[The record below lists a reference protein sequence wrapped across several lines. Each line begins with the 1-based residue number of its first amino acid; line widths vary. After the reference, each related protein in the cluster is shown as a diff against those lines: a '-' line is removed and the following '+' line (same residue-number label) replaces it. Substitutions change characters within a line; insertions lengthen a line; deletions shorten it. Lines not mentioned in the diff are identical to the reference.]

1 MRHVSD
7 TQSQNQKTIPQLKL
21 QHYLKKKKKEKSALP
36 KMLTHVLQLKRQEVA
51 FRGNWPEHF
60 QCERYSNFY
69 QLKHLDAEDDFVL
82 KPY

>member
-1 MRHVSD
+1 
-7 TQSQNQKTIPQLKL
+7 
-21 QHYLKKKKKEKSALP
+21 
-36 KMLTHVLQLKRQEVA
+36 MLTHVLQLKRQEVA

-69 QLKHLDAEDDFVL
+69 QLKHLGAEDDFVL